1 MHRPKGDVMARM
13 NLLYGLIGVLA
24 IAATVLGI
32 QLYREKQASKGVEIS
47 IGDRGISIEQK

>member
-1 MHRPKGDVMARM
+1 MHRPRGDVMART

-32 QLYREKQASKGVEIS
+32 QLYREKQATTGVEIS